1 MSARIL
7 AQLMDTIR
15 VALQSQL
22 KIDGVKFWLD
32 SKTALSWIQNK
43 GEWKQFVRHRVNE
56 ILKLTAKEDWAYCS
70 TDENPADLGSRG
82 VLASQLKEN
91 QLWWCGPSWLT
102 GRPDGWPAMTE
113 AYQTPE
119 SQVEEKKSTTVLLTE
134 AERPTGI
141 ANVIDVNNH
150 STLQRLVQVTAWVK
164 RFVNNLRA
172 SVTQGSR
179 STGRL
184 EANELKDAEIE
195 WLKSAQTELK
205 KQHNFKQLEKELG
218 IKTDR
223 NVLRCEGRLL
233 NSDLEIDARKPVIL
247 PTKHPFT
254 RLIIEECH
262 QRVLH
267 SGVRAT
273 LAELRSRV
281 WVPRGRQTVKR
292 ILGECVTCR
301 KLTGKP
307 YSAPPTAALPDFR
320 VREAPPF
327 SRVGVDFAGPL
338 YVKQKS
344 GEMDKAYIALFSCCV
359 TRAVRLELVEDLSTA
374 TFRRCLRRFIARNG
388 TPALI
393 VSDNAKTFQATQK
406 ALTRLFNHPEV
417 RADLERDKIEWKFN
431 LERAPWW
438 GGFFERM
445 VASAKQCLKKTLGN
459 ARLSFD
465 ELSTLLTEVESTLN
479 SRPLTYEY
487 NEVDEEVLT
496 PSHLIYGRRI
506 KSLPDEIVEPDDA
519 LNHESSSARFKYLS
533 TKLAHFWNRWR
544 KEYLVNLREF
554 HRNKLGRPERIIQV
568 GDVVVVYD
576 EDKKRG
582 EWKLGVVESLVTGK
596 DGIVRGAQVRV
607 ITKGKPVHLSRPVQ
621 KLYPLEI
628 RSKGEGTRTKSTRNQ
643 VVEVPTRN
651 APRRSAALDSTWKTK
666 LMLDS

>member
-7 AQLMDTIR
+7 AQLMGTIR

-43 GEWKQFVRHRVNE
+43 GEWIQFVRHRVNE

-82 VLASQLKEN
+82 ALASQLKEN

-102 GRPDGWPAMTE
+102 GRPDEWPAMTE

-134 AERPTGI
+134 AERPSGI
-141 ANVIDVNNH
+141 ANVIDVNND
-150 STLQRLVQVTAWVK
+150 STLQRLVQVTAWLK

-172 SVTQGSR
+172 SVFQGSR
-179 STGRL
+179 STG
-184 EANELKDAEIE
+184 
-195 WLKSAQTELK
+195 S
-205 KQHNFKQLEKELG
+205 
-218 IKTDR
+218 R

-233 NSDLEIDARKPVIL
+233 NSDLEIDAGKPVIL

-273 LAELRSRV
+273 LAELRSRF
-281 WVPRGRQTVKR
+281 WVPRGKQIVKR

-301 KLTGKP
+301 KLTGRP
-307 YSAPPTAALPDFR
+307 YSAPPTAVLPDFR
-320 VREAPPF
+320 VREAPLF
-327 SRVGVDFAGPL
+327 SRVGVDFASPL

-388 TPALI
+388 TPALT

-406 ALTRLFNHPEV
+406 ALARQFNHPEI

-431 LERAPWW
+431 LEMAPWW
-438 GGFFERM
+438 DGFFERM
-445 VASAKQCLKKTLGN
+445 VVSPKQCLKKTLGN

-465 ELSTLLTEVESTLN
+465 ELSTLLTEVESALN

-496 PSHLIYGRRI
+496 PPHLIYGRRI

-519 LNHESSSARFKYLS
+519 LNHESSSERFKYLS
-533 TKLAHFWNRWR
+533 TKLAHLWNRWR

-554 HRNKLGRPERIIQV
+554 HRNKLGRPERIVQA
-568 GDVVVVYD
+568 GDVVVVYE

-582 EWKLGVVESLVTGK
+582 EWKLGVVESLVAGK

-621 KLYPLEI
+621 KVYPLEI
-628 RSKGEGTRTKSTRNQ
+628 RSKGEGARNKSTRNQ
-643 VVEVPTRN
+643 VVEVPTRH
-651 APRRSAALDSTWKTK
+651 APRRSAALDSTWKTQ
-666 LMLDS
+666 LMLDSYTSQGGECCKTYDCMIT